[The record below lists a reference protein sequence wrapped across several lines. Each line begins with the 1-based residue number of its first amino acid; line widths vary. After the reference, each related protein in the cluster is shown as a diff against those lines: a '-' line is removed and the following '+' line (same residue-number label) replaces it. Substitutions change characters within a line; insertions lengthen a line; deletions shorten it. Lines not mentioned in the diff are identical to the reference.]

1 MNYIKSITLR
11 LLILLGSGFI
21 LLKPELVLAEQ
32 QVIYLTRHAEKQAQP
47 KDDPALTVKGEAR
60 ALYIAQLLSNK
71 NIQQIFSTHYKR
83 TRSTAEPLAN
93 RLGVAIEIY
102 SPSHPDDMIKQVL
115 NSKKNTLI
123 VGHSNTL
130 NDLVIR
136 FGGKVKTTI
145 EHDDYDNLYRLIITP
160 EGVKSQ
166 LLKTDEIEVRKD

>member
-83 TRSTAEPLAN
+83 TRSTAKPLAN
-93 RLGVAIEIY
+93 RQGIAIEIY

-166 LLKTDEIEVRKD
+166 LLKTETEVRKD